1 MPQGES
7 RKPRRDA
14 ERDEQA
20 DGRRH
25 GGAGRED
32 EDEEAESGRRQA
44 RRRSRGASERFERP
58 DRTPLDARVHAR
70 SSLERLLDLVG
81 FVLLRSQEM
90 KQTMCAN
97 ERAKRGRP
105 LTVRASRTR
114 ERPALVV
121 HRAGWRVGER
131 LRSTL
136 ADSAGVC
143 CARRKTSRVSSS
155 QAASSRCASMLR
167 SSRWRAR
174 RPPRQRRA
182 KQVSI
187 GNLCTH
193 VE

>member
-1 MPQGES
+1 MENRRLPQRES

-20 DGRRH
+20 DGRRR

-114 ERPALVV
+114 ERPALVE
-121 HRAGWRVGER
+121 HRAGWRE
-131 LRSTL
+131 T
-136 ADSAGVC
+136 
-143 CARRKTSRVSSS
+143 
-155 QAASSRCASMLR
+155 
-167 SSRWRAR
+167 
-174 RPPRQRRA
+174 
-182 KQVSI
+182 
-187 GNLCTH
+187 
-193 VE
+193 